1 MIGLIFA
8 VLAGA
13 LISLQS
19 IFNAKVNENIGH
31 WLTTSCVLG
40 LGLMSS
46 FVFHVI
52 TEKSFFINYHTTNNL
67 YYISGMFG
75 IGLVICIMRAV
86 RLLGPAYT
94 VLISLIT
101 QLVIALSIDT
111 FGLFGVEKVPFQMN
125 KLVGIGLL
133 VIGVLIFKDL
143 LPYKKKEV
151 DSDKIGTS

>member
-8 VLAGA
+8 VLAGT

-19 IFNAKVNENIGH
+19 VFNAKVNENVGH

-46 FVFHVI
+46 FIFHVI
-52 TEKSFFINYHTTNNL
+52 IEKSIFINYQTTNNL
-67 YYISGMFG
+67 YYVSGIFG

-86 RLLGPAYT
+86 SLLGPAYT

-101 QLVIALSIDT
+101 QLVIALCIDT
-111 FGLFGVEKVPFQMN
+111 LGLFGLKKVPFQIN

-143 LPYKKKEV
+143 LPYKKKVV
-151 DSDKIGTS
+151 DSDKIAS

>member
-8 VLAGA
+8 ILAGA

-19 IFNAKVNENIGH
+19 IFNAKVNENVGH

-40 LGLMSS
+40 LGLISS

-52 TEKSFFINYHTTNNL
+52 TEKSFFINHQTTNNF
-67 YYISGMFG
+67 YFVSGLFG
-75 IGLVICIMRAV
+75 LGLVICIMKAV

-101 QLVIALSIDT
+101 QLVIALCIDT
-111 FGLFGVEKVPFQMN
+111 FGLFGLEKVPFQMN
-125 KLVGIGLL
+125 KIVGIGLL

-151 DSDKIGTS
+151 

>member
-8 VLAGA
+8 ILAGA

-19 IFNAKVNENIGH
+19 VFNANANENVGH

-40 LGLMSS
+40 LGLISS

-52 TEKSFFINYHTTNNL
+52 TERSFIINYHTTNNL
-67 YYISGMFG
+67 YYVSGMFG
-75 IGLVICIMRAV
+75 IGLVICIIRAV

-101 QLVIALSIDT
+101 QLVIALCIDT
-111 FGLFGVEKVPFQMN
+111 FGLFGLEKVPFQMN
-125 KLVGIGLL
+125 KLVGIGMLL
-133 VIGVLIFKDL
+133 IGVLIFKDL
-143 LPYKKKEV
+143 LPYKKKIV
-151 DSDKIGTS
+151 NLYKKGT

>member
-8 VLAGA
+8 ILAGV

-19 IFNAKVNENIGH
+19 IFNAKVNENVEH

-40 LGLMSS
+40 LGLISS

-52 TEKSFFINYHTTNNL
+52 TEKSFFINHQTTNNF
-67 YYISGMFG
+67 YYVSGLFG
-75 IGLVICIMRAV
+75 LGLVICIMKAV

-101 QLVIALSIDT
+101 QLVIALCIDT
-111 FGLFGVEKVPFQMN
+111 FGLFGLEKVPFQMN
-125 KLVGIGLL
+125 KIVGIGLL

-151 DSDKIGTS
+151 